1 MLTIERA
8 TMCVAMML
16 GIAISANGQTWTGAY
31 AGGSVGRS
39 VTRGSSETVRF
50 DTNLDG
56 SFGDTVRTAAGSDAF
71 SPGFCTGLAVSRTPG
86 DGCSDD
92 DNEIDFG
99 GQFGYDRQLGAL
111 VVGGL
116 VDISRADIVDHVT
129 AFSTTPA
136 FYAFTR
142 ELNMVAGFRGRV
154 GVGNSRVLFYGT
166 GGAAR
171 GSVEQTFTTSN
182 AVNTFVGVG
191 VNGNVDDQGVW
202 GYQAGG
208 GVEARLGGRWSV
220 VGEYLFTDLDN
231 RDDSTISVQG
241 PAPATNAF
249 ILANAGGTLMQRSD
263 KFEIHGARFSM
274 RFRF

>member
-1 MLTIERA
+1 MSNIGTK

-16 GIAISANGQTWTGAY
+16 GFAISANAQTWTGAY
-31 AGGSVGRS
+31 FGGSAGRS
-39 VTRGSSETVRF
+39 VTTGSSETVRF

-56 SFGDTVRTAAGSDAF
+56 RFGDTVRTAAGVDAF
-71 SPGFCTGLAVSRTPG
+71 SPGFCEGLAVTRTPG
-86 DGCSDD
+86 DGCTDD
-92 DNEIDFG
+92 DSEFDFG
-99 GQFGYDRQLGAL
+99 GQVGYDHQFGAF

-142 ELNMVAGFRGRV
+142 ELDMVTAFRGRF

-166 GGAAR
+166 AGAAR

-182 AVNTFVGVG
+182 AVNTFAGVG
-191 VNGNVDDQGVW
+191 VNGNVDNEGVW

-208 GVEARLGGRWSV
+208 GVEARLGGRWTV

-231 RDDSTISVQG
+231 RDDSTALVQG
-241 PAPATNAF
+241 PAPATNPF
-249 ILANAGGTLMQRSD
+249 ILVNTGGTLMQRSD
-263 KFEIHGARFSM
+263 KFEIHGARASL